1 MLERVV
7 LDIVHQ
13 KSPLFIENSRISF
26 TFLSSSH
33 FICIFA
39 QSCAIFVCLKAALR
53 LKKISHDEIL
63 GCYAKV

>member
-13 KSPLFIENSRISF
+13 KLPLFTENSKNSF

-33 FICIFA
+33 FICIFV
-39 QSCAIFVCLKAALR
+39 QSCAIFDCLKAALR
-53 LKKISHDEIL
+53 LKKISHD
-63 GCYAKV
+63 